1 MIRMSRTDVIKQ
13 AARRREINII
23 STFTFTRGHTD
34 VFLYSSFLMPTHA
47 GSLVLFRGIFLLS
60 QEVNAGHVTGQRSHL
75 TH

>member
-1 MIRMSRTDVIKQ
+1 MIRMSRTEVIKQ

-34 VFLYSSFLMPTHA
+34 VSLYSSFTMPTHA
-47 GSLVLFRGIFLLS
+47 GSLVLFRGIFSLS
-60 QEVNAGHVTGQRSHL
+60 EEVNPAHVKGQRSHL